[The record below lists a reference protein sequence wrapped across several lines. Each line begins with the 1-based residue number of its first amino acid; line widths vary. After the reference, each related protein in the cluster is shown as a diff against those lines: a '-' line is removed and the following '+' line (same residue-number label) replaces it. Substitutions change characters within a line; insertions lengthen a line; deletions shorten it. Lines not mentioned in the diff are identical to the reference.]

1 MARKKTKPNYFEL
14 HQASNKFFLVHP
26 QGFDL
31 ITSKAVENWDVVIA
45 ETSDGKEKLLS
56 NQIWNT
62 DFVYELGLSE
72 EGVKEAN
79 KDLRRFM
86 EGVVPH
92 FREHLKEQKKMVLKT
107 HKEHN
112 QAQLIYLHYIVD
124 RDEKEFYFNKQNYI
138 AIQENIKDG
147 QFTKLEWGE
156 NEGKHGRYIDFRV
169 MIYDDESQ
177 NIICSERLQDQL
189 DAQDGGV
196 EWLQEKMNEAI
207 SEQVDV
213 NDKPTDWIWTKG
225 YNLSEKPTS

>member
-31 ITSKAVENWDVVIA
+31 ITNKAVKNWEVVIA
-45 ETSDGKEKLLS
+45 KTQDGKQLTLS

-62 DFVYELGLSE
+62 DFVYELALKE

-79 KDLRRFM
+79 KDLRKFM

-92 FREHLKEQKKMVLKT
+92 FRKHLEEQKKMVLRT
-107 HKEHN
+107 HKQHN
-112 QAQLIYLHYIVD
+112 QAQLIYLHYIVGMD
-124 RDEKEFYFNKQNYI
+124 DNYNFTFEKQHYI
-138 AIQENIKDG
+138 AIQENIKNGELQLLDWG
-147 QFTKLEWGE
+147 QA
-156 NEGKHGRYIDFRV
+156 EGNYGRWIDFRV
-169 MIYDDESQ
+169 MINDEESR
-177 NIICSERLQDQL
+177 NIIHTERLQDQL
-189 DAQDGGV
+189 EEDGTK
-196 EWLQEKMNEAI
+196 WLEQKINEVI
-207 SEQVDV
+207 DEQVDM